1 MFIHKIFIS
10 HFESVKLANNYENF
24 DNLETSLR
32 KSSVIQE
39 RVNLVSTHM
48 YKQFLDYQHANMN
61 TNEMFLRMIDDLQ
74 AVVETLK
81 QSFSSRG
88 ITTQNIYLEVDP
100 QKTVAVLNILWHKI
114 SFTTRCNY
122 QPQAFFRENDAPLF
136 SCRIMAIKG
145 SYQEIVKNAPEDEM
159 QILLE
164 SEISSLFVPPE
175 KTQSCII
182 TIRHLANR
190 EFYLNQMD
198 SAREFVLKVLETVCG
213 GGVYHEMGTRKS
225 FNI

>member
-1 MFIHKIFIS
+1 MANDY
-10 HFESVKLANNYENF
+10 ESF
-24 DNLETSLR
+24 DNLETSFR

-61 TNEMFLRMIDDLQ
+61 VNESFLRMIDDLQ

-100 QKTVAVLNILWHKI
+100 QKTVAVINILWHKI

-136 SCRIMAIKG
+136 SCRIMAVKGNYHELIKTA
-145 SYQEIVKNAPEDEM
+145 KDDEM
-159 QILLE
+159 QVLLE
-164 SEISSLFVPPE
+164 NEISSLFIPADKVQN
-175 KTQSCII
+175 TII

-198 SAREFVLKVLETVCG
+198 APREFVLKVVETICG

>member
-1 MFIHKIFIS
+1 M
-10 HFESVKLANNYENF
+10 ADNYENF
-24 DNLETSLR
+24 DNMETSFR

-61 TNEMFLRMIDDLQ
+61 MNETFLRMTNELQ
-74 AVVETLK
+74 TVVEAMK

-88 ITTQNIYLEVDP
+88 ITTQNIYMEVDSL
-100 QKTVAVLNILWHKI
+100 KTVAVINILWHKI

-122 QPQAFFRENDAPLF
+122 QPQALFRENDAPIF
-136 SCRIMAIKG
+136 SCRVMALKG
-145 SYQEIVKNAPEDEM
+145 NYNEYVNKTTNKDEEMEALLDNEIA
-159 QILLE
+159 
-164 SEISSLFVPPE
+164 SLFVPAE
-175 KTQSCII
+175 KTQNTII
-182 TIRHLANR
+182 TIRHLANK
-190 EFYLNQMD
+190 EFLLNQMD
-198 SAREFVLKVLETVCG
+198 APREFVLKVIEIVCG

>member
-1 MFIHKIFIS
+1 M
-10 HFESVKLANNYENF
+10 ANNYENF

-100 QKTVAVLNILWHKI
+100 QKTVAFINILWHKF

-136 SCRIMAIKG
+136 SGRIMALRG
-145 SYQEIVKNAPEDEM
+145 NYHELVKTQNDDEM
-159 QILLE
+159 QILLD
-164 SEISSLFVPPE
+164 SEVASLFVPAE
-175 KTQSCII
+175 KTQNTII

-198 SAREFVLKVLETVCG
+198 SPREFVLKVVETICG
-213 GGVYHEMGTRKS
+213 GGLYHDMGTRKS

>member
-1 MFIHKIFIS
+1 
-10 HFESVKLANNYENF
+10 
-24 DNLETSLR
+24 
-32 KSSVIQE
+32 
-39 RVNLVSTHM
+39 VSTHM

-61 TNEMFLRMIDDLQ
+61 VNESFLRMIDDLQ
-74 AVVETLK
+74 AVIETLK

-88 ITTQNIYLEVDP
+88 ITTQNIYLEIDA

-136 SCRIMAIKG
+136 SCRIMAVKGNYHELIKTA
-145 SYQEIVKNAPEDEM
+145 KDDEM

-164 SEISSLFVPPE
+164 NEISSLFIPADKVQN
-175 KTQSCII
+175 TII

-198 SAREFVLKVLETVCG
+198 APREFVLKVVETICG

>member
-1 MFIHKIFIS
+1 M
-10 HFESVKLANNYENF
+10 VDNYENF
-24 DNLETSLR
+24 DNLETSFR

-61 TNEMFLRMIDDLQ
+61 TNEAFLRMIDDLQ

-81 QSFSSRG
+81 QSFAARG
-88 ITTQNIYLEVDP
+88 VTTQNIYLEVDP
-100 QKTVAVLNILWHKI
+100 QKTVAVINILWHKI

-122 QPQAFFRENDAPLF
+122 QPQAFFRENEIPLF
-136 SCRIMAIKG
+136 SCRIMAIRG
-145 SYQEIVKNAPEDEM
+145 NYHELTKNPHEDDMEV
-159 QILLE
+159 LLE
-164 SEISSLFVPPE
+164 NEVASLFIPAE
-175 KTQSCII
+175 KIQSTII
-182 TIRHLANR
+182 TIRHLANK

-198 SAREFVLKVLETVCG
+198 APREFVLKVVETICG
-213 GGVYHEMGTRKS
+213 GGVYHEMGTRKT

>member
-1 MFIHKIFIS
+1 M
-10 HFESVKLANNYENF
+10 ANDYENF
-24 DNLETSLR
+24 DNLETSFR

-61 TNEMFLRMIDDLQ
+61 VNESFLRMIDDLQ
-74 AVVETLK
+74 AVIETLK

-88 ITTQNIYLEVDP
+88 ITTQNIYLEVDA
-100 QKTVAVLNILWHKI
+100 QKTVAVINILWHKI

-145 SYQEIVKNAPEDEM
+145 NYHELIKTTKDDEM

-164 SEISSLFVPPE
+164 NEISSLFIPADKVQN
-175 KTQSCII
+175 TII

-198 SAREFVLKVLETVCG
+198 APREFVLKVVETICG

>member
-1 MFIHKIFIS
+1 M
-10 HFESVKLANNYENF
+10 VNNYENF
-24 DNLETSLR
+24 DNLETSFR

-61 TNEMFLRMIDDLQ
+61 TNEAFLRMIDDLQ
-74 AVVETLK
+74 TVVETLK

-88 ITTQNIYLEVDP
+88 ITTQNIYMEVDS
-100 QKTVAVLNILWHKI
+100 QKTVAVINILWHKI

-122 QPQAFFRENDAPLF
+122 QPQAFFRENEVPLF
-136 SCRIMAIKG
+136 SCRIMALRG
-145 SYQEIVKNAPEDEM
+145 NYHELMKNLRDADEM
-159 QILLE
+159 EILLDNE
-164 SEISSLFVPPE
+164 VASLFIPAE
-175 KTQSCII
+175 KIQSTVI

-198 SAREFVLKVLETVCG
+198 APREFVLKVVETICG
-213 GGVYHEMGTRKS
+213 GGVYHEMGSRKS

>member
-1 MFIHKIFIS
+1 MRRK
-10 HFESVKLANNYENF
+10 FEIKVLLGENLNNYENF

-48 YKQFLDYQHANMN
+48 YKQFLDYQHATLN
-61 TNEMFLRMIDDLQ
+61 TNEMFLRMLDDLN

-81 QSFSSRG
+81 QSFAARG
-88 ITTQNIYLEVDP
+88 IPTQNVYLELDN
-100 QKTVAVLNILWHKI
+100 QKSVIFINILWHKI

-122 QPQAFFRENDAPLF
+122 QPQALFRENTAPLF
-136 SCRIMAIKG
+136 SGRIIAIRGNYYDLMKKADA
-145 SYQEIVKNAPEDEM
+145 ENDEM
-159 QILLE
+159 AILLE
-164 SEISSLFVPPE
+164 NEIASLFIPAE
-175 KTQSCII
+175 KTQNSII
-182 TIRHLANR
+182 TIRHLANK
-190 EFYLNQMD
+190 EFYLNPMD
-198 SAREFVLKVLETVCG
+198 SGREFALKVIEIICG

>member
-1 MFIHKIFIS
+1 
-10 HFESVKLANNYENF
+10 LANNYENF

-61 TNEMFLRMIDDLQ
+61 TNEMFLRMLDDLQ
-74 AVVETLK
+74 TVVETLK

-88 ITTQNIYLEVDP
+88 ITTQNIYLEVDA
-100 QKTVAVLNILWHKI
+100 QKTVIVINILWHKI

-122 QPQAFFRENDAPLF
+122 QPQAFFREKDVPMF
-136 SCRIMAIKG
+136 SGRIMAVKG
-145 SYQEIVKNAPEDEM
+145 SYHDLTKDVKDEEM
-159 QILLE
+159 QLLLDNE
-164 SEISSLFVPPE
+164 VASLFVPAE
-175 KTQSCII
+175 KTQNTII
-182 TIRHLANR
+182 TIRHLVNR

-198 SAREFVLKVLETVCG
+198 SPREFVLKVIEIICG

>member
-1 MFIHKIFIS
+1 M
-10 HFESVKLANNYENF
+10 ANNYENF

-61 TNEMFLRMIDDLQ
+61 TNEMFLRMLDDLH

-100 QKTVAVLNILWHKI
+100 QKTVAFINILWHKF

-122 QPQAFFRENDAPLF
+122 QPQAFFRENDAPMF
-136 SCRIMAIKG
+136 SGRIMALRGNYNELIKV
-145 SYQEIVKNAPEDEM
+145 QNDDEM
-159 QILLE
+159 QVLLD
-164 SEISSLFVPPE
+164 SEVASLFVPAE
-175 KTQSCII
+175 KTQNTII

-198 SAREFVLKVLETVCG
+198 SPREFVLKVVETICG
-213 GGVYHEMGTRKS
+213 GGLYHEMGTRKS

>member
-1 MFIHKIFIS
+1 M
-10 HFESVKLANNYENF
+10 ADNYENF
-24 DNLETSLR
+24 DNMETSFR

-61 TNEMFLRMIDDLQ
+61 TNETFLRMIDDLQ

-100 QKTVAVLNILWHKI
+100 QKTVAIVNILWHKI

-136 SCRIMAIKG
+136 SCRIMAIRGNYHELMKPP
-145 SYQEIVKNAPEDEM
+145 VEDEM
-159 QILLE
+159 GILLE
-164 SEISSLFVPPE
+164 SEVASLFVPSE
-175 KTQSCII
+175 KIQNTVI

-198 SAREFVLKVLETVCG
+198 APREFVLKVVETICG

>member
-1 MFIHKIFIS
+1 M
-10 HFESVKLANNYENF
+10 ADNYENF
-24 DNLETSLR
+24 DNLETSFR
-32 KSSVIQE
+32 KSSVIHE

-61 TNEMFLRMIDDLQ
+61 INESFLRMIDDLQ

-88 ITTQNIYLEVDP
+88 VTTQNIYMEVDA
-100 QKTVAVLNILWHKI
+100 QKSVAVINILWHKI

-122 QPQAFFRENDAPLF
+122 QPQALFRDNELPLF
-136 SCRIMAIKG
+136 SCRIMALRGNYHELLKANR
-145 SYQEIVKNAPEDEM
+145 ENEM
-159 QILLE
+159 EVLLDNE
-164 SEISSLFVPPE
+164 VASLFIPAE
-175 KTQSCII
+175 KIQSAVI
-182 TIRHLANR
+182 TIRHLANK

-198 SAREFVLKVLETVCG
+198 APREFVLKVVETICG
-213 GGVYHEMGTRKS
+213 GGVYHEMGSRKS

>member
-1 MFIHKIFIS
+1 M
-10 HFESVKLANNYENF
+10 ANNYENF

-48 YKQFLDYQHANMN
+48 YKQFLDYQHANLN

-88 ITTQNIYLEVDP
+88 ITTQNIYLETDT
-100 QKTVAVLNILWHKI
+100 QKTVAVINILWHKF

-122 QPQAFFRENDAPLF
+122 TPQAFFRENDAPLF
-136 SCRIMAIKG
+136 SGRIMAIRG
-145 SYQEIVKNAPEDEM
+145 GYHELMKNVHEDEM
-159 QILLE
+159 QVLLD
-164 SEISSLFVPPE
+164 SEIASLFVPAE
-175 KTQSCII
+175 KTQNTII

-198 SAREFVLKVLETVCG
+198 SPREFVLKVVETICG

>member
-1 MFIHKIFIS
+1 M
-10 HFESVKLANNYENF
+10 VDNYENF
-24 DNLETSLR
+24 DNLETSFR

-61 TNEMFLRMIDDLQ
+61 MNEVFVRMIDDLQ
-74 AVVETLK
+74 TVVETLK

-100 QKTVAVLNILWHKI
+100 QKTVAIVNILWHKI

-122 QPQAFFRENDAPLF
+122 KPQAFFKENDIPLF
-136 SCRIMAIKG
+136 SCRIMAVKG
-145 SYQEIVKNAPEDEM
+145 NYHELMKSAKDDEM
-159 QILLE
+159 PVLLDN
-164 SEISSLFVPPE
+164 EISSLFIPAE
-175 KTQSCII
+175 KIQNSII
-182 TIRHLANR
+182 TVRHLANK
-190 EFYLNQMD
+190 EFYLNPMD
-198 SAREFVLKVLETVCG
+198 APREFVLKVIEAICG
-213 GGVYHEMGTRKS
+213 GGVYHEMGTRKV

>member
-1 MFIHKIFIS
+1 M
-10 HFESVKLANNYENF
+10 
-24 DNLETSLR
+24 ETSFR

-61 TNEMFLRMIDDLQ
+61 TSEFFARMIDDLQ

-88 ITTQNIYLEVDP
+88 VTTQNIYMEVDA
-100 QKTVAVLNILWHKI
+100 QKTVAVINILWHKI

-136 SCRIMAIKG
+136 SCRIMAIRGNYHELMK
-145 SYQEIVKNAPEDEM
+145 SVKEDEM
-159 QILLE
+159 GVLLE
-164 SEISSLFVPPE
+164 NEVASLFVPAE
-175 KTQSCII
+175 KIQNSII
-182 TIRHLANR
+182 TIRHLANK
-190 EFYLNQMD
+190 EFFMNQMD
-198 SAREFVLKVLETVCG
+198 SPREFVLKVVETICG

>member
-1 MFIHKIFIS
+1 M
-10 HFESVKLANNYENF
+10 VDNYENF
-24 DNLETSLR
+24 DNLEMSFR

-61 TNEMFLRMIDDLQ
+61 TNDAFLRMIDDLQ

-88 ITTQNIYLEVDP
+88 ITTQNIYLETDP
-100 QKTVAVLNILWHKI
+100 QKTVAIINILWHKI

-122 QPQAFFRENDAPLF
+122 QPQAFFKENDSPLF
-136 SCRIMAIKG
+136 SCRIMAIRG
-145 SYQEIVKNAPEDEM
+145 NYHELMKNSNNDDM
-159 QILLE
+159 KILLDNE
-164 SEISSLFVPPE
+164 VASLFVPAD
-175 KTQSCII
+175 KIQNNII

-190 EFYLNQMD
+190 EFYLNHMD
-198 SAREFVLKVLETVCG
+198 APREFTLKVIETICG

>member
-1 MFIHKIFIS
+1 M
-10 HFESVKLANNYENF
+10 ANNYENF
-24 DNLETSLR
+24 DNLETSFR

-61 TNEMFLRMIDDLQ
+61 TNEAFLRMIEDLQ
-74 AVVETLK
+74 TVVDTLK
-81 QSFSSRG
+81 QSFASRG
-88 ITTQNIYLEVDP
+88 ITTQNIYMEVDA
-100 QKTVAVLNILWHKI
+100 QKTVAVINILWHKI

-136 SCRIMAIKG
+136 SCRIMSIRG
-145 SYQEIVKNAPEDEM
+145 NYHELLKNSKDEEM
-159 QILLE
+159 QTLLDNE
-164 SEISSLFVPPE
+164 VASLYVPAD
-175 KTQSCII
+175 KIQNTVI

-198 SAREFVLKVLETVCG
+198 APREFVLKVIETICG
-213 GGVYHEMGTRKS
+213 GGVYHEVGTRKT

>member
-1 MFIHKIFIS
+1 M
-10 HFESVKLANNYENF
+10 ADNYENF
-24 DNLETSLR
+24 DNLETSFR
-32 KSSVIQE
+32 KSSVIHE

-61 TNEMFLRMIDDLQ
+61 TNEAFLRMVDDLQ
-74 AVVETLK
+74 TVVDTLK

-88 ITTQNIYLEVDP
+88 ITTQNIYLEVDA
-100 QKTVAVLNILWHKI
+100 QKTVAVINILWHKI

-122 QPQAFFRENDAPLF
+122 QPQAFFREKELPLF
-136 SCRIMAIKG
+136 SCRIMALRG
-145 SYQEIVKNAPEDEM
+145 NYHELMKNNRDTEEM
-159 QILLE
+159 EILLDNE
-164 SEISSLFVPPE
+164 VASLFVPAE
-175 KTQSCII
+175 KVQSTII

-198 SAREFVLKVLETVCG
+198 APREFVLKVIETICG
-213 GGVYHEMGTRKS
+213 GGIYHEMGTRKS

>member
-1 MFIHKIFIS
+1 M
-10 HFESVKLANNYENF
+10 VDNYENF
-24 DNLETSLR
+24 DNLETSFR
-32 KSSVIQE
+32 KSSVIHE

-48 YKQFLDYQHANMN
+48 YKQFLDYQHATMT
-61 TNEMFLRMIDDLQ
+61 TNESFLRMIDDLQ

-88 ITTQNIYLEVDP
+88 VTTQNIYMEVDS
-100 QKTVAVLNILWHKI
+100 QKTVAVINILWHKI

-122 QPQAFFRENDAPLF
+122 QPQALFRENELPLF
-136 SCRIMAIKG
+136 SCRIMALRG
-145 SYQEIVKNAPEDEM
+145 NYHDLMKNNHDNEM
-159 QILLE
+159 EMLLDNE
-164 SEISSLFVPPE
+164 VASLFVPAE
-175 KTQSCII
+175 KIQSTVI
-182 TIRHLANR
+182 TIRHLANK

-198 SAREFVLKVLETVCG
+198 APREFVLKVVETICG